1 MSEECERGVCECES
15 EVVSVSEWLVER
27 EAKDSTTVCYIN
39 SSEIENDNIN
49 RNKTALH
56 KDVLSV
62 VVHLQQLGLGRPAGL
77 KHTHTYIPHSSTLVH
92 APIPPHMRA
101 HTHTHKYRHAHTFTQ
116 PKTRCK

>member
-1 MSEECERGVCECES
+1 MCERGVCECES

-62 VVHLQQLGLGRPAGL
+62 VVHLQQLGLKCCGTPTTVGTWEACRSE
-77 KHTHTYIPHSSTLVH
+77 T
-92 APIPPHMRA
+92 
-101 HTHTHKYRHAHTFTQ
+101 HTHTH
-116 PKTRCK
+116 PS